1 MVSFSSSNS
10 RHSSCERKRCFTLI
24 ELLVVIAIIAI
35 LAGMLL
41 PALNKA
47 RETAREISCASNL
60 KQINLAQAMYSS
72 DYYEYII
79 PSGVRSFM
87 SSADQ
92 SNFSYM
98 GTLWFGMLAGYSD
111 EKPAPTGNG
120 YGLKYF
126 GSTKTKGSFVC
137 PSEPVAFGDYSK
149 GKYNYTHYIAN
160 FPLSGD
166 RIDHSVTYGYIRKL
180 NCLLQPSQVI
190 HIMDSLRPSNYGV
203 ENTRGV
209 AFRHRAKDPRP
220 PDTTAADA
228 TCRGKCNFTFMDG
241 HVQALFVQEW
251 KQRKANAAYP
261 DIFLY
266 REMFLSGFDAYK

>member
-1 MVSFSSSNS
+1 MKQHKTPGIS
-10 RHSSCERKRCFTLI
+10 RHFTLI

-41 PALNKA
+41 PALNQA

-79 PSGVRSFM
+79 PSGVRNFM
-87 SSADQ
+87 SSEDKEKY
-92 SNFSYM
+92 SYM
-98 GTLWFGMLAGYSD
+98 GAFWFGMLAGYSD
-111 EKPAPTGNG
+111 GKPALTGNG

-126 GSTKTKGSFVC
+126 GATKTKGSFVC
-137 PSEPVAFGDYSK
+137 PSEQVPFGEYSE
-149 GKYNYTHYIAN
+149 GKYAYTHYIAN
-160 FPLSGD
+160 LPLSGD
-166 RIDHSVTYGYIRKL
+166 RIDHNLTYGYIRKL

-190 HIMDSLRPSNYGV
+190 HIMDSLRTSNYGV

-209 AFRHRAKDPRP
+209 AFRHRTKDPRP
-220 PDTTAADA
+220 PDAVAADA

-251 KQRKANAAYP
+251 KQRKASGAYP
-261 DIFLY
+261 SQFQY
-266 REMFLSGFDAYK
+266 REMFLAGFDAYK